1 MTLIEKIQQLI
12 VDSYKYKIDSNK
24 EDFILVENGKDATC
38 REARF
43 KKTFDIAVFKFDED
57 AKGIT
62 DKFPFFKDKSPN
74 KSMCDY
80 LIFYAYKNDI
90 HKTYCFVCNLKSG
103 NTHNNPDQ
111 LEAGRIF
118 GEFIIKTAIRTYNIE
133 ASNIANRPPIDEKTD
148 IKFVKVFFSN
158 QNRNK
163 ASATKVKFSK
173 QTSKPLSFKCGTDDC
188 CNLDWWCPQF

>member
-12 VDSYKYKIDSNK
+12 VDGYKYKVDAQK

-38 REARF
+38 REAKF
-43 KKTFDIAVFKFDED
+43 KKTCDIAVFKFDED
-57 AKGIT
+57 IKGIT
-62 DKFPFFKDKSPN
+62 DKFPFLKDKSPN

-103 NTHNNPDQ
+103 NSHNNSDQ

-118 GEFIIKTAIRTYNIE
+118 GEFIINTAIRVYNSE
-133 ASNIANRPPIDEKTD
+133 MSNKPQRKIDENTD
-148 IKFVKVFFSN
+148 VKFVKVSFSN
-158 QNRNK
+158 QNKNVNK
-163 ASATKVKFSK
+163 SIGTKIKLVQ
-173 QTSKPLSFKCGTDDC
+173 QTPKLLSFKCGEET
-188 CNLDWWCPQF
+188 CNLDFYCN

>member
-12 VDSYKYKIDSNK
+12 VGEFKFKIDSDK
-24 EDFILVENGKDATC
+24 EDFILTETSKQATC

-43 KKTFDIAVFKFDED
+43 KKTHDIAVFKFDEKS
-57 AKGIT
+57 KGIK
-62 DKFPFFKDKSPN
+62 DKFPFFKEDSPN

-103 NTHNNPDQ
+103 NTHNNSDQ

-118 GEFIIKTAIRTYNIE
+118 GEFIIKTAIRVYNSE
-133 ASNIANRPPIDEKTD
+133 MSNKPQRRIDENID
-148 IKFVKVFFSN
+148 VKFIKVFFSN
-158 QNRNK
+158 QNKNVNK
-163 ASATKVKFSK
+163 SGTKM
-173 QTSKPLSFKCGTDDC
+173 KPLKETPKLLSFKCGTEC
-188 CNLDWWCPQF
+188 CNLDLYCS